1 MRVLLVV
8 IISLLL
14 VKCTMNP
21 NISKIL
27 SVKEHQDKGYDVRVL
42 GPKMIQYHFSF
53 SFWKICKV
61 NH

>member
-1 MRVLLVV
+1 MH
-8 IISLLL
+8 
-14 VKCTMNP
+14 T

-27 SVKEHQDKGYDVRVL
+27 SVEEHQDKGYDVRVL
-42 GPKMIQYHFSF
+42 GPKIIQYHFSS